1 MPERHGCQRTG
12 FADVGADLRL
22 QAAVEATRCGRWLEE
37 NGLKWRAERAIPRR
51 QSYERGGQPSRKQ
64 KDKPPE
70 ATPTPAAAQAEIE
83 QLKKALAETK
93 ENARNETHAAASKLR
108 RQEDELQELRRML
121 QLAHNKITVVQTRL
135 DRLERPPPSRPG
147 ATSAQKAVHPAFGRS
162 ATRMSPVF
170 APAIPVPPPTST
182 PTGTGQPQ
190 WDPGRLVQF
199 SPTKPPVP
207 ETEQPG
213 HGDGGPS
220 GPAAPAE
227 TPGMLSV
234 MPQLATPP
242 LAHPEG
248 PSSAKRHAPESP
260 GSALSPM
267 KPSQLFKSYTAAY
280 SEGTPSDVSDTEF
293 FDRDGSDVD
302 Q

>member
-108 RQEDELQELRRML
+108 RREDELQELRRML

-162 ATRMSPVF
+162 ATRMSPVV
-170 APAIPVPPPTST
+170 APAIPVPPPTTT

-227 TPGMLSV
+227 TPEMLSV
-234 MPQLATPP
+234 SGTVVPQLATPP

-260 GSALSPM
+260 GSALILSHETI
-267 KPSQLFKSYTAAY
+267 SAFQRRYYQGLYYIY
-280 SEGTPSDVSDTEF
+280 SS
-293 FDRDGSDVD
+293 VD
-302 Q
+302 F